1 MKRRLK
7 KYIFFLIAGL
17 IFILGFVLQGIDL
30 FLNPPLSDKK
40 SLTSNEINS
49 FYFQEGEYN
58 LFYEYDTNK
67 RDFGIV
73 NFTRTIEINPD
84 SLNIKI
90 FAVEDQ
96 LEIVAKEDESMT
108 FTDHTIQGKSLY
120 SFNIEKSGM
129 YNVELDDKN
138 NVWNTEVQYSILA
151 NFKGI
156 ILSGF
161 KRIGIHVLVSI
172 PFLLIG
178 LYMYLRDRR
187 NKTLI
192 T

>member
-1 MKRRLK
+1 
-7 KYIFFLIAGL
+7 
-17 IFILGFVLQGIDL
+17 
-30 FLNPPLSDKK
+30 
-40 SLTSNEINS
+40 
-49 FYFQEGEYN
+49 
-58 LFYEYDTNK
+58 
-67 RDFGIV
+67 
-73 NFTRTIEINPD
+73 
-84 SLNIKI
+84 
-90 FAVEDQ
+90 
-96 LEIVAKEDESMT
+96 
-108 FTDHTIQGKSLY
+108 
-120 SFNIEKSGM
+120 M

-138 NVWNTEVQYSILA
+138 YVWNTEVQYSILA

-187 NKTLI
+187 NKTFI